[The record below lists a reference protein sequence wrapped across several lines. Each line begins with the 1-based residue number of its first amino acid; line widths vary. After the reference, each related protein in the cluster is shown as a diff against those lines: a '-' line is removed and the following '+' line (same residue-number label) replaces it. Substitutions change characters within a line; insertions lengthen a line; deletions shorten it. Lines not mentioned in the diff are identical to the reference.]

1 MKGAIKRLS
10 IFYTIFFV
18 AMLIDTTDTPQIFIE
33 HPELCIIGIAISYIL
48 YSMFDD
54 MGEKNGRT

>member
-18 AMLIDTTDTPQIFIE
+18 AMLIHTTDTPQIFIE
-33 HPELCIIGIAISYIL
+33 RPELCIIGIAISYIL
-48 YSMFDD
+48 YSIFDD
-54 MGEKNGRT
+54 TKKENN